1 MTSDLKIPKQEVP
14 VEILLIEQDTFRK
27 CTFFLSRMSATHHGE
42 ETVSEFLNS
51 EHPFV
56 PARCEDDGVILL
68 HLENVVAVRT
78 EEESPETEGRKVH
91 IGVRRGQMFDVQQ
104 VEPMPPGYDR
114 TVDYLNL
121 DRRFLGFREGNGMLY
136 LHKHHMVQVI
146 DQ

>member
-1 MTSDLKIPKQEVP
+1 MTSDLRVPKEEVS
-14 VEILLIEQDTFRK
+14 VEVLLTEQDTFRT
-27 CTFFLSRMSATHHGE
+27 CTLFLSKMSATHHGE
-42 ETVSEFLNS
+42 ETVMEFLNG

-56 PARCEDDGVILL
+56 PVRCEDEGMVLL

-78 EEESPETEGRKVH
+78 GEKPPEMDGRKLH
-91 IGVRRGQMFDVQQ
+91 IRVRRGQVFEVEQ

-121 DRRFLGFREGNGMLY
+121 NRRFLGFREGAGMLY
-136 LHKHHMVQVI
+136 LHKHHMVQVL

>member
-1 MTSDLKIPKQEVP
+1 MSNDLKIPKLEVS
-14 VEILLIEQDTFRK
+14 VEVLLTEQDEFRA
-27 CTFFLSRMSATHHGE
+27 CTFFLNRMSATHHGE

-51 EHPFV
+51 EHLFV
-56 PARCEDDGVILL
+56 PVRYEDEGVILL

-78 EEESPETEGRKVH
+78 EENPPATAGRKLH

-104 VEPMPPGYDR
+104 VEPMPPGHDR

-121 DRRFLGFREGNGMLY
+121 DRRFLGFREGTGMLY